1 MSRKEDALEYHS
13 RGRKGKLEVVP
24 TKPLVSQLDLS
35 LAYTP
40 GVAEPCLEIARDED
54 KSWDYTARSNLVAVI
69 SNGTAVLGL
78 GDIGPAAGKP
88 VMEGKACLFK
98 KFADIDVFDLE
109 IAEKDVDRFVDIVA
123 ALEPT
128 FGGINL
134 EDIAAPACFEIEEK
148 LRQRMR
154 IPVFHDDQH
163 GTAIISGA
171 GLLNAAELAN
181 KQLAT
186 IKLVVSGAGAAA
198 IACVEFFCSLGMS
211 RENVVLVDSRGV
223 IHAGRTDLNRQ
234 KQRFAIPD
242 DGRRSLADAMRGA
255 DMFMG
260 VSVANIVTPEMLKTM
275 AERPIVFALANPDPE
290 ISYPDAIAARP
301 DALVATGR
309 SDFPNQVNNVL
320 GFPYIFRGA
329 LDCRATGVSEE
340 MKLAAA
346 RSLAQLTREPVPD
359 SVIMAYG
366 GKALKMGPDYFIPKP
381 FDPRV
386 LWWVAPA
393 VAKAAM
399 ASGVARITFDIAEYR
414 EKLLSKGS
422 NAAYSIMRTITKE
435 AQRDPRRIVFPHA
448 ANPRLLRAVQQIV
461 EVGIAK
467 PVLLGRRAEIEKLC
481 VEMSLDLMSHVE
493 VVDPRTTPNQ
503 RYAERLYELRQR
515 KGLTEYAAQAL
526 ITKSDYYAAVMVERG
541 DADGMVTGLR
551 LNYPDTV
558 RPPLEIFGLQPG
570 AKVAVGMYMIVMQNS
585 VKFFGDTVFNIF
597 PDAETLADITVQM
610 ADAVQ
615 GFGVTP
621 RVAMISYSNF
631 GSVRHPDVTRIHRT
645 LDLVRERRPGLE
657 IDGEMQPELALDPE
671 RRQQAYGFSRLT
683 KPANTLVFSSLASGN
698 AAYQIARAIGGAS
711 AVGPILLGLSRPVAA
726 MQNDATVEEIVNMTS
741 HVVLKAQQAR
751 GDRNGS
757 HTALTGATPLRPA
770 MASSLD

>member
-1 MSRKEDALEYHS
+1 MGRKEDALEYHS

-35 LAYTP
+35 LAYSP

-54 KSWDYTARSNLVAVI
+54 RSWDYTARANLVAVI

-109 IAEKDVDRFVDIVA
+109 IAEKNVDKFVDIVA

-171 GLLNAAELAN
+171 GLLNAAELAR
-181 KQLAT
+181 KKLSD
-186 IKLVVSGAGAAA
+186 IKLVVSGGGAAA
-198 IACVEFFCSLGMS
+198 IACVDFFCSLGMN
-211 RENVVLVDSRGV
+211 RENVILVDSKGV
-223 IHAGRTDLNRQ
+223 IHRGRTDLNRQ
-234 KQRFAIPD
+234 KARFAIAD
-242 DGRRSLADAMRGA
+242 DGRRTLADAMRGA
-255 DMFMG
+255 DMFLG

-275 AERPIVFALANPDPE
+275 ADRPIVFALANPDPE
-290 ISYPDAIAARP
+290 ITYPDALMARP

-329 LDCRATGVSEE
+329 LDCRATGVSEA

-346 RSLAQLTREPVPD
+346 RAIADLTREPVPD
-359 SVIMAYG
+359 SVTTAYG
-366 GKALKMGPDYFIPKP
+366 GKAIKMGPDYFIPKP

-399 ASGVARITFDIAEYR
+399 ESGVARITFDIDEYR
-414 EKLLSKGS
+414 ERLQSKGS

-448 ANPRLLRAVQQIV
+448 ASPRLLRAVQQIV
-461 EVGIAK
+461 DVGIAR
-467 PVLLGRRAEIEKLC
+467 PVLLGREAEIEKLC
-481 VEMSLDLMSHVE
+481 SDMSLDLMSHVE
-493 VVDPRTTPNQ
+493 VIDPRTAANQ
-503 RYAERLYELRQR
+503 DYIDRLYQLRQR
-515 KGLTEYAAQAL
+515 KGLTHEAAQAL
-526 ITKSDYYAAVMVERG
+526 ITKSDYYAAIMVDRG

-551 LNYPDTV
+551 LNYPETV
-558 RPPLEIFGLQPG
+558 RPALEIFGLSEG

-597 PDAETLADITVQM
+597 PDVETLADITVQM

-631 GSVRHPDVTRIHRT
+631 GSVRHPDVTRIQT
-645 LDLVRERRPGLE
+645 TIDLVRQRRPDLE
-657 IDGEMQPELALDPE
+657 IDGEMQPEIALDPA
-671 RRQQAYGFSRLT
+671 RREQVYGFSRLT
-683 KPANTLVFSSLASGN
+683 KSANVLVFSTLASGN

-711 AVGPILLGLSRPVAA
+711 AVGPILLGLAKPVAA

-741 HVVLKAQQAR
+741 HVVLKAQRMNPRRAGEKQHQVLHATLGPSR
-751 GDRNGS
+751 
-757 HTALTGATPLRPA
+757 AL
-770 MASSLD
+770 D

>member
-1 MSRKEDALEYHS
+1 MGRKEDALEYHS

-35 LAYTP
+35 LAYSP
-40 GVAEPCLEIARDED
+40 GVAEPCLEIARDDD
-54 KSWDYTARSNLVAVI
+54 KSWEYTARANLVAVI

-109 IAEKDVDRFVDIVA
+109 IAEKNIDKFVDIVA

-134 EDIAAPACFEIEEK
+134 EDISAPACFEIEEK
-148 LRQRMR
+148 LRKRMR

-171 GLLNAAELAN
+171 GLLNAAELAR
-181 KQLAT
+181 KKLET
-186 IKLVVSGAGAAA
+186 LKLVVSGGGAAA
-198 IACVEFFCSLGMS
+198 IACVEFFCNLGMKA
-211 RENVVLVDSRGV
+211 ENVILVDSKGV
-223 IHAGRTDLNRQ
+223 IHRGRTDLNRQ
-234 KQRFAIPD
+234 KLRFAVPD
-242 DGRRSLADAMRGA
+242 DGRRTLADAMRGA
-255 DMFMG
+255 DMFLG

-275 AERPIVFALANPDPE
+275 ADRPIVFALANPDPE
-290 ISYPDAIAARP
+290 ITYPDALRTRP

-329 LDCRATGVSEE
+329 LDCRATGVSEA
-340 MKLAAA
+340 MKHDAA
-346 RSLAQLTREPVPD
+346 RALAQLTREPVPD

-366 GKALKMGPDYFIPKP
+366 GKSLKMGPDYFIPKP

-399 ASGVARITFDIAEYR
+399 ESGVARITFDIDEYR
-414 EKLLSKGS
+414 ERLQSKGS

-461 EVGIAK
+461 DVEIAR
-467 PVLLGRRAEIEKLC
+467 PVLLGRPHEIEKLC
-481 VEMSLDLMSHVE
+481 GEMSLDLMNRVE
-493 VVDPRTTPNQ
+493 VIDPRTAPHQ

-515 KGLTEYAAQAL
+515 KGVTEYAAQAL
-526 ITKSDYYAAVMVERG
+526 VTKSDYYAAMMVECG

-551 LNYPDTV
+551 LNYPATV
-558 RPPLEIFGLQPG
+558 RPPLEIFGLSPG
-570 AKVAVGMYMIVMQNS
+570 AQVAVGMYMIVMQNS

-597 PDAETLADITVQM
+597 PDADVLANITIQM

-631 GSVRHPDVTRIHRT
+631 GSVRHPDVTRIHRAIEI
-645 LDLVRERRPGLE
+645 VRELRPDLE
-657 IDGEMQPELALDPE
+657 IDGEMQPEMALDPV
-671 RRQQAYGFSRLT
+671 RRQQVYGFSRLT
-683 KPANTLVFSSLASGN
+683 KTANTLVFGSLASGN

-711 AVGPILLGLSRPVAA
+711 AVGPILLGLAKPVAA

-741 HVVLKAQQAR
+741 HVVLKAQRMREAPAER
-751 GDRNGS
+751 HATSSDRIPIRVS
-757 HTALTGATPLRPA
+757 TAH
-770 MASSLD
+770 SLD